1 MENVVYAFMVLLMS
15 TFDEQVITRTSREGV
30 VGYLLVYRLFESIRL
45 LGAEAKSRRERFS
58 RVLIS
63 S

>member
-1 MENVVYAFMVLLMS
+1 MVLLMS
-15 TFDEQVITRTSREGV
+15 TFDEQVITRMSREGV

>member
-1 MENVVYAFMVLLMS
+1 MVLLMS
-15 TFDEQVITRTSREGV
+15 TFDEQVITRMSREGV

-45 LGAEAKSRRERFS
+45 LGAKAKSRRERFS